1 MKAVKIDEAKIT
13 SQGQVSVPKKVREK
27 LHIQRGDRIV
37 FLEDGIG
44 RIIIE
49 HVEEPVDLTE
59 EDWSEFLAKAEKEPV
74 TRVRGKQE
82 ALRHLDK
89 LMKKK

>member
-13 SQGQVSVPKKVREK
+13 SQGQVSIPVKVREK
-27 LHIQRGDRIV
+27 LHIQRGDRVV
-37 FLEDGIG
+37 FLEDGVG

-49 HVEEPVDLTE
+49 QVEAPIELTE
-59 EDWSEFLAKAEKEPV
+59 EGWKEFLAKSEKEPV
-74 TRVRGKQE
+74 TRVRGKEE

-89 LMKKK
+89 LTKKK

>member
-49 HVEEPVDLTE
+49 HAEEPVELTE
-59 EDWSEFLAKAEKEPV
+59 EEWEEFLAKAEKEPV

-82 ALRHLDK
+82 ALRHLDR